1 MHSTY
6 AHNNSIN
13 SPESEPHSFS
23 LEGASARIIEKNVAA
38 GEFVFEIEADGRV
51 LQFRTNQEAVAEN
64 WVNCVIACSNEKRYQ
79 DTLKQFLKMDESEED
94 AELILNDPVALE
106 KKVSI
111 EIVKRILSS
120 YYGIVKEKLV
130 DEIPKA
136 IVYMLINKVKE
147 SINATVIQELFND
160 ASIVEML
167 AEDPAI
173 TKKREETQQAVV
185 YLDEAIDKIN
195 YMQASGDLERES

>member
-1 MHSTY
+1 M
-6 AHNNSIN
+6 
-13 SPESEPHSFS
+13 
-23 LEGASARIIEKNVAA
+23 
-38 GEFVFEIEADGRV
+38 
-51 LQFRTNQEAVAEN
+51 
-64 WVNCVIACSNEKRYQ
+64 IACSNEKRYQ
-79 DTLKQFLKMDESEED
+79 DTLKQFIQTEEPDED
-94 AELILNDPVALE
+94 AERVLNDPVALE

-120 YYGIVKEKLV
+120 YYGIVKAKLV

-136 IVYMLINKVKE
+136 IMYMLINKVKE
-147 SINATVIQELFND
+147 GINATVIQELFND
-160 ASIVEML
+160 ASVVEML

-195 YMQASGDLERES
+195 YMQASGDLERED